1 MNWFSYTGID
11 GSSDESLSIYAYIQI
26 HLRNMRCHVCK
37 KNYKH
42 RQWKV
47 VQYLLRQ
54 NPQKILFVSESH
66 LFERADVETSQ
77 GPLDAE
83 IQCGSEIVTSFMP
96 EIWKR

>member
-1 MNWFSYTGID
+1 M
-11 GSSDESLSIYAYIQI
+11 
-26 HLRNMRCHVCK
+26 
-37 KNYKH
+37 
-42 RQWKV
+42 
-47 VQYLLRQ
+47 QYLLRQ